1 MNPAR
6 MKNKRKAGLTAFTLS
21 ATLVA
26 KKEMHIEQ
34 LNGKS
39 PRPFN
44 TRLRALRSSK
54 GLTQETCAPLLGISK
69 RCLEEWE
76 RGGTVPTKAAQ
87 EGAVMILKKEK
98 KRDSKRKET
107 A

>member
-1 MNPAR
+1 MQLKDQNA
-6 MKNKRKAGLTAFTLS
+6 KNGGKPYEVAAVSAGS
-21 ATLVA
+21 HAT
-26 KKEMHIEQ
+26 
-34 LNGKS
+34 
-39 PRPFN
+39 PRSFN
-44 TRLRALRSSK
+44 LRLRALRSSK

-107 A
+107 Q